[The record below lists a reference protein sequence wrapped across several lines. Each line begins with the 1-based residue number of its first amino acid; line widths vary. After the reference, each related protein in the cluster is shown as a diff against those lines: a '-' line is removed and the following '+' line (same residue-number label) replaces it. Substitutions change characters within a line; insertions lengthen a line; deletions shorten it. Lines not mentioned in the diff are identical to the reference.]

1 MQVLGQGKDVARF
14 KSSLPKAY
22 YSSFYFQ
29 VLPLSPFSSLSQL
42 NVHFPYSIPSHS
54 ILFSYF
60 SNSPVL
66 HCFCN
71 ESSLHI
77 RGATAIRIDSSPSWG
92 FLITRHMQ
100 NFNLAYINLATGSSY
115 TKPSPRHPRAQHTFN
130 PTTFQPRGYTLLPP
144 SLHSQCASSHSRN
157 RIAKLRLTGVC
168 GQYYK
173 VSPHTVQQRY
183 GP

>member
-1 MQVLGQGKDVARF
+1 MQVLGQGKDVTRF
-14 KSSLPKAY
+14 KKFFAKSLLFL
-22 YSSFYFQ
+22 FYFQ
-29 VLPLSPFSSLSQL
+29 VLPLSSFSSLSQL

-77 RGATAIRIDSSPSWG
+77 RGAPTIRIDSSPSRG

-100 NFNLAYINLATGSSY
+100 NLILHISTSLPDPPILSRLHATREHN
-115 TKPSPRHPRAQHTFN
+115 TPLIRPH
-130 PTTFQPRGYTLLPP
+130 
-144 SLHSQCASSHSRN
+144 SSHEGTRYFRHLSTPS
-157 RIAKLRLTGVC
+157 AWAFVL
-168 GQYYK
+168 
-173 VSPHTVQQRY
+173 VSDQPKQAYRSM
-183 GP
+183 